1 MNENWALYASCN
13 HSGKLLRK
21 DMSLLNM
28 GITSVDEVKSGT
40 RHAAIFKWVAG
51 GLDSNA
57 TFPTWYYVVE
67 HIFQDGSVKVIPHLM
82 KKADMK
88 MKENIIINESG
99 GQIIDKYMQ
108 DLERDMDLSL
118 PSRRKE
124 AVDYFLSKSTRFGTR
139 KSWDK
144 FFIKMMESCSC
155 CEQQREE
162 VYEEAQH
169 TGTTITPVIT
179 GTTPVVAAPAL
190 LLAGGG
196 MPLRRP
202 PPPPVGKAPVAT
214 AAAATATAAG
224 MPQSPI
230 GKAPVATSSSQQP
243 QLLQVVRSPPP
254 APPAL
259 SVNEVVNDFADSSAV
274 IELDQQGWIK
284 MEGTAVDFV
293 GETYNDVVHKS
304 FKKDQQPRV
313 LFNNGLLSGEDPNN
327 AFPKNDGL
335 RMTWELGSDEQLRI
349 ANFIHNDIFDG

>member
-124 AVDYFLSKSTRFGTR
+124 AVDYFLAKSTRFGTR

-144 FFIKMMESCSC
+144 FFIKMMETCSC

-169 TGTTITPVIT
+169 TVTTITPVIT

-196 MPLRRP
+196 MPLR
-202 PPPPVGKAPVAT
+202 
-214 AAAATATAAG
+214 
-224 MPQSPI
+224 
-230 GKAPVATSSSQQP
+230 
-243 QLLQVVRSPPP
+243 
-254 APPAL
+254 
-259 SVNEVVNDFADSSAV
+259 VNEVVNDFADSSAV
-274 IELDQQGWIK
+274 IELDQQGWVK

-313 LFNNGLLSGEDPNN
+313 LFNNGLLSGEDPND